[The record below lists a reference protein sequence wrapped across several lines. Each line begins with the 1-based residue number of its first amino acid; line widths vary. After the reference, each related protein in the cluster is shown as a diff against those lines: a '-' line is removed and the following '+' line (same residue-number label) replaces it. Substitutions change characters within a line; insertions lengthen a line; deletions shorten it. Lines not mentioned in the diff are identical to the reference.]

1 MFLQNHVK
9 CYYHSV
15 SVSLLSKLESFL
27 FSWNRLEQFNDV
39 LFQENGLNVDFAS
52 PIFGLTALQLVEKNG
67 STPLEAALVS
77 QTPNVD

>member
-39 LFQENGLNVDFAS
+39 LFQENGMKVDSDTPLFDLA
-52 PIFGLTALQLVEKNG
+52 ALQLVQNNG
-67 STPLEAALVS
+67 SIPLAKVRT
-77 QTPNVD
+77 QNVD